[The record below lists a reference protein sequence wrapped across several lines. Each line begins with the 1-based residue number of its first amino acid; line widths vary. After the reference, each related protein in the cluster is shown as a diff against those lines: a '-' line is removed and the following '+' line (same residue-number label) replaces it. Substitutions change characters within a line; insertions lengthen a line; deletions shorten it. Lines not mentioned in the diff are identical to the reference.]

1 MFRRILISN
10 RIVTLLTLAQDSLW
24 AAEDIEAVFDQDPQ
38 RVCIL
43 QGPVAVRH
51 SIVKD
56 EPIKDLL
63 GNITSLLTKK
73 LLDRL
78 YGGDESKVPTIDYLG
93 TQPSAALESAVAK
106 LGVSRAVSDQQ
117 IVYTVGGSVPVS
129 SLWLE
134 ALAGPRLDWLR
145 ALLITPII
153 IQGSAYIDNSLRRLF
168 APRKGQRAVVDLEN
182 GLPVAISLY
191 GSARS
196 HGVHKS
202 DFKAVEAKYDAASRL
217 INLTLFE
224 DRRDVSVPLYLQFEF
239 KPSMPF
245 APIHEVAA
253 DRNKRIKEFY
263 WRLWFGDNEVLPEI
277 DVRET
282 FTGPEVTIEAKD
294 IDSFCNVVGNQSE
307 SFKTARTAEVQAP
320 MDFAI
325 VTGWQ
330 VRSIWHL
337 YEPHHL

>member
-1 MFRRILISN
+1 MKF
-10 RIVTLLTLAQDSLW
+10 T
-24 AAEDIEAVFDQDPQ
+24 
-38 RVCIL
+38 
-43 QGPVAVRH
+43 
-51 SIVKD
+51 
-56 EPIKDLL
+56 
-63 GNITSLLTKK
+63 ITSPPNHGYIYTGVTKQQAVPPAGQTSFVFADSERTPNNTTVPYTSTFSFTYKPDQYFYGVDQVTYTLT
-73 LLDRL
+73 DA
-78 YGGDESKVPTIDYLG
+78 LG
-93 TQPSAALESAVAK
+93 ATTT
-106 LGVSRAVSDQQ
+106 QQ
-117 IVYTVGGSVPVS
+117 ITYTVGGSVPDS

-153 IQGSAYIDNSLRRLF
+153 VQGSAYIDNPLRRLF
-168 APRKGQRAVVDLEN
+168 APRKGQRAIVDLEN
-182 GLPVAISLY
+182 GLPVSIALY

-196 HGVHKS
+196 HGVHKP
-202 DFKAVEAKYDAASRL
+202 DFKAVEAKYDAASRI

-307 SFKTARTAEVQAP
+307 SFKAARTAEVQAP

-330 VRSIWHL
+330 VRSIRHL
-337 YEPHHL
+337 YKAHHL